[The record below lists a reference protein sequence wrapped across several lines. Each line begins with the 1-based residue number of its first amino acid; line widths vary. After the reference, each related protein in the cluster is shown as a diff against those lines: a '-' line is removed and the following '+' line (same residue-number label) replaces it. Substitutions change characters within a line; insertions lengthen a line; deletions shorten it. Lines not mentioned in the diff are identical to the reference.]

1 MNLFFKLINMEK
13 SILINNS
20 LKIVLKAISFSLIA
34 IFLVNLAHFLI
45 ELSKTDTSESWSF
58 VFKHGTFSL
67 NEKLVGLKLW
77 SSNANG
83 LMLLIFI
90 VTIINE
96 YRKGKLKLK

>member
-1 MNLFFKLINMEK
+1 MKK
-13 SILINNS
+13 SISINNS
-20 LKIVLKAISFSLIA
+20 LKIVLKAIIFSLIA
-34 IFLVNLAHFLI
+34 ILIVNLAHFLI
-45 ELSKTDTSESWSF
+45 QLSKADTSESWSF

-90 VTIINE
+90 VTIVNE
-96 YRKGKLKLK
+96 YKKVKLKL